1 MKKKIEPIVV
11 GLGRYAR
18 EMTLVHG
25 DKGLTELVIELHEW
39 LEELSDELKLMR
51 DALDARE

>member
-1 MKKKIEPIVV
+1 MKKKIEPIVL

-39 LEELSDELKLMR
+39 LEELSDELKVMR